1 MTIKITINKSLRI
14 ALIVTLVATLLSF
27 GKFNHC
33 RSAGWGSPDV
43 YIHMCYSDISALYG
57 AREVNTDQWPYSS
70 SDNSVEYPVL
80 TGVVMWATGL
90 LIDDPNGYRPY
101 FDLNILL
108 IALLLFASVFI
119 LWRLKPEY
127 VALFPIAPAV
137 FGSLFIN
144 WDIYAVLF
152 ALLSLY
158 FYKVQKLDLSALFM
172 GVAISTKF
180 YPGVILFGIALIFW
194 NQKEITKLIR
204 YLLVT
209 FLAWVVI
216 NLPVAL
222 TNFDGWW
229 RFFKL
234 NIDRDS
240 DLGSI
245 WYAAALLKW
254 PQPNV
259 NNVTIILFLIALM
272 AIGVFYF
279 AVAQSRSDFANLATV
294 AFLTV
299 AAFVTISKVYS
310 PQYIL
315 WLTPLAVLAMTK
327 EITKD
332 DERKAFWIW
341 QGTEALYHFGI
352 WQYLASYT
360 GAKFGITETFYAS
373 IILIRIAGLAWFSST
388 LIRTAL
394 AERSTATRN
403 SQGNPLEF
411 LPDSTHG

>member
-1 MTIKITINKSLRI
+1 MKVTINKSLQI
-14 ALIVTLVATLLSF
+14 ALIVTLVASVLSF

-33 RSAGWGSPDV
+33 RSSGWGSPDV

-57 AREVNTDQWPYSS
+57 AREINTDQWPYAS

-327 EITKD
+327 KTTKD

>member
-1 MTIKITINKSLRI
+1 MKVTINKSLQI
-14 ALIVTLVATLLSF
+14 ALIVTLVASVLSF

-33 RSAGWGSPDV
+33 RSSGWGSPDV

-57 AREVNTDQWPYSS
+57 AREINTDQWPYAS

-180 YPGVILFGIALIFW
+180 YPGVILFGIALILW

-209 FLAWVVI
+209 FLSWVVI

>member
-1 MTIKITINKSLRI
+1 MKVTINKSLQI
-14 ALIVTLVATLLSF
+14 ALIVTLVASVLSF

-33 RSAGWGSPDV
+33 RSSGWGSPDV

-57 AREVNTDQWPYSS
+57 AREINTDQWPYAS

-209 FLAWVVI
+209 FLSWVVI

-327 EITKD
+327 EITKN
-332 DERKAFWIW
+332 DEQKAFWIW

>member
-1 MTIKITINKSLRI
+1 MKVTINKSLQI
-14 ALIVTLVATLLSF
+14 ALIVTLVASVLSF

-33 RSAGWGSPDV
+33 RSSGWGSPDV

-57 AREVNTDQWPYSS
+57 AREINTDQWPYAS

-204 YLLVT
+204 YFLVT
-209 FLAWVVI
+209 FLSWVVI

-259 NNVTIILFLIALM
+259 NNVTVILFLIALM

-279 AVAQSRSDFANLATV
+279 AIAQSRSDFANLATV

>member
-1 MTIKITINKSLRI
+1 MTIPKTLRI
-14 ALIVTLVATLLSF
+14 ALIVTLIATLLSF
-27 GKFNHC
+27 AKFNHC
-33 RSAGWGSPDV
+33 RDSGWGSPDV
-43 YIHMCYSDISALYG
+43 YVHMCYSDISALYG
-57 AREVNTDQWPYSS
+57 AREINADKWPYSS
-70 SDNSVEYPVL
+70 IENSVEYPVL
-80 TGVVMWATGL
+80 TGVAMWATGL

-101 FDLNILL
+101 FDLNIL
-108 IALLLFASVFI
+108 IITLLLFASIFI
-119 LWRLKPEY
+119 LWRMKPEY

-152 ALLSLY
+152 ALVSLY
-158 FYKVQKLDLSALFM
+158 FYKEEKLDLSAIFM

-180 YPGVILFGIALIFW
+180 YPGVILFGIALILW
-194 NQKEITKLIR
+194 NQKRSRKLLRYIVITSG
-204 YLLVT
+204 T
-209 FLAWVVI
+209 WLAI
-216 NLPVAL
+216 NLPVA
-222 TNFDGWW
+222 TNNVDGWW

-234 NIDRDS
+234 NIERNS

-245 WYAAALLKW
+245 WYASALLKF

-259 NNVTIILFLIALM
+259 NNITIIFFLIALGV
-272 AIGVFYF
+272 IGVFYF
-279 AVAQSRSDFANLATV
+279 MVAQSRSDFANLATV

-327 EITKD
+327 
-332 DERKAFWIW
+332 DEERRSFWVW

-360 GAKFGITETFYAS
+360 GAKFGISETFYAI
-373 IILIRIAGLAWFSST
+373 IILIRIAGLAYFSST
-388 LIRTAL
+388 LIQTAL
-394 AERSTATRN
+394 AARSTSTRN
-403 SQGNPLEF
+403 AQGNLLEF

>member
-1 MTIKITINKSLRI
+1 MKVTINKRLQI
-14 ALIVTLVATLLSF
+14 ALIVTLVASVLSF

-33 RSAGWGSPDV
+33 RSSGWGSPDV

-57 AREVNTDQWPYSS
+57 AREVNTDQWPYAS

-80 TGVVMWATGL
+80 TCVVMWATGL

-209 FLAWVVI
+209 VLSWVVI

>member
-1 MTIKITINKSLRI
+1 MSVKTISKGARI
-14 ALIVTLVATLLSF
+14 VAVVALIAALFSF

-57 AREVNTDQWPYSS
+57 AREINIDKWPYASM
-70 SDNSVEYPVL
+70 DNSVEYPVI
-80 TGVVMWATGL
+80 TGIIMWATGK
-90 LIDDPNGYRPY
+90 LITDPNGYLPY
-101 FDLNILL
+101 FDLNIVL
-108 IALLLFASVFI
+108 ITLFLFASIFI
-119 LWRLKPEY
+119 LWRIKPEF

-137 FGSLFIN
+137 IGSLFIN

-152 ALLSLY
+152 ALLSIY
-158 FYKVQKLDLSALFM
+158 FYKDRKMDPSAIFM
-172 GVAISTKF
+172 GIAIATKF

-194 NQKEITKLIR
+194 KQREILGLLR
-204 YLLVT
+204 YLAITIATWL
-209 FLAWVVI
+209 VI
-216 NLPVAL
+216 NLPVAMN
-222 TNFDGWW
+222 NFDGWW

-234 NIDRDS
+234 NIERDN

-245 WYAAALLKW
+245 WYAAALLDL
-254 PQPNV
+254 PQGNT
-259 NNVTIILFLIALM
+259 NNLTIIAFLLALG

-279 AVAQSRSDFANLATV
+279 AVAQARSDFANLMTV

-327 EITKD
+327 KE
-332 DERKAFWIW
+332 ERNAFWIW
-341 QGTEALYHFGI
+341 QGTEALYHVAI

-360 GAKFGITETFYAS
+360 GAKFGMTESFYALT
-373 IILIRIAGLAWFSST
+373 ILIRVAGLTWFSTT

-394 AERSTATRN
+394 AARSTAQRDA
-403 SQGNPLEF
+403 QGNLLEF

>member
-1 MTIKITINKSLRI
+1 MTIPKTLRI
-14 ALIVTLVATLLSF
+14 ALIVTLIATLFSF
-27 GKFNHC
+27 AKFNHC
-33 RSAGWGSPDV
+33 RDFGWGSPDV
-43 YIHMCYSDISALYG
+43 YVHMCYSDISALYG
-57 AREVNTDQWPYSS
+57 AREINADKWPYSS
-70 SDNSVEYPVL
+70 IENSVEYPVL
-80 TGVVMWATGL
+80 TGVAMWATGL

-101 FDLNILL
+101 FDLNIL
-108 IALLLFASVFI
+108 IITLLLFASIFI

-152 ALLSLY
+152 ALVSLY
-158 FYKVQKLDLSALFM
+158 FYKEEKLDLSAIFM

-180 YPGVILFGIALIFW
+180 YPGVILFGIALILW
-194 NQKEITKLIR
+194 NQKRLKKLLRYIVITSG
-204 YLLVT
+204 T
-209 FLAWVVI
+209 WLAI
-216 NLPVAL
+216 NLPVA
-222 TNFDGWW
+222 TNNLDGWW

-234 NIDRDS
+234 NIERNS

-245 WYAAALLKW
+245 WYASALLKF

-259 NNVTIILFLIALM
+259 NNITIIFFLIALGV
-272 AIGVFYF
+272 IGVFYF
-279 AVAQSRSDFANLATV
+279 MVAQSRSDFANLATV

-327 EITKD
+327 
-332 DERKAFWIW
+332 DEERRSFWVW
-341 QGTEALYHFGI
+341 QGTEALYHFSI
-352 WQYLASYT
+352 WQYHASYT
-360 GAKFGITETFYAS
+360 GAKFGISETFYAI
-373 IILIRIAGLAWFSST
+373 IILIRIAGLAYFSST
-388 LIRTAL
+388 LIQTAL
-394 AERSTATRN
+394 AARSTSTRN
-403 SQGNPLEF
+403 AQGNLLEF

>member
-1 MTIKITINKSLRI
+1 MKVTINKSLQI
-14 ALIVTLVATLLSF
+14 ALIVTLVASVLSF

-33 RSAGWGSPDV
+33 RSSGWGSPDV

-57 AREVNTDQWPYSS
+57 AREVNTDQWPYASS
-70 SDNSVEYPVL
+70 ENSVEYPVL

-158 FYKVQKLDLSALFM
+158 FYKVQKLNLSALFM

-327 EITKD
+327 KTTKD

>member
-1 MTIKITINKSLRI
+1 VKVTINKSLQI
-14 ALIVTLVATLLSF
+14 ALIVTLVASVLSF
-27 GKFNHC
+27 GKLNHC
-33 RSAGWGSPDV
+33 RSSGWGSPDV

-57 AREVNTDQWPYSS
+57 AREINTDQWPYAS

-209 FLAWVVI
+209 VLSWVVI

-327 EITKD
+327 KTTKD

>member
-1 MTIKITINKSLRI
+1 MKVTINKSLQI
-14 ALIVTLVATLLSF
+14 ALIVTLVASVLSF

-33 RSAGWGSPDV
+33 RSSGWGSPDV

-57 AREVNTDQWPYSS
+57 AREVNTDQWPYAS

-108 IALLLFASVFI
+108 ITLLLFASVFI

-209 FLAWVVI
+209 VLSWVVI

-327 EITKD
+327 KTTKD

>member
-1 MTIKITINKSLRI
+1 MKVTINKSLQI
-14 ALIVTLVATLLSF
+14 ALIVTLVASVLSF

-33 RSAGWGSPDV
+33 RSSGWGSPDV

-57 AREVNTDQWPYSS
+57 AREINTDQWPYAS

-209 FLAWVVI
+209 FLSWVVI

-279 AVAQSRSDFANLATV
+279 AVARSRSDFANLATV

-315 WLTPLAVLAMTK
+315 WLTPLAVLAMTN

>member
-1 MTIKITINKSLRI
+1 MAISIKMTINKGLRI

-57 AREVNTDQWPYSS
+57 AREINTDKWPYASQ
-70 SDNSVEYPVL
+70 DNSVEYPVL
-80 TGVVMWATGL
+80 AGIVMWATGL
-90 LIDDPNGYRPY
+90 LIDDPNGFRPY
-101 FDLNILL
+101 FDLNIIL
-108 IALLLFASVFI
+108 IALLLFASIFI

-158 FYKVQKLDLSALFM
+158 FYKDEKMDVSALFM
-172 GVAISTKF
+172 GIAISTKF

-194 NQKEITKLIR
+194 NQKKITQLIR

-209 FLAWVVI
+209 VFSWLAI

-245 WYAAALLKW
+245 WYAASLLKF
-254 PQPNV
+254 PQPNI
-259 NNVTIILFLIALM
+259 NNFTIILFLIALG

-279 AVAQSRSDFANLATV
+279 MVAQSRSDFANLATV

-315 WLTPLAVLAMTK
+315 WLTPLAVLAMTRK
-327 EITKD
+327 E
-332 DERKAFWIW
+332 ERSAFWVW
-341 QGTEALYHFGI
+341 QGTEALYHFAI

-360 GAKFGITETFYAS
+360 GAKFGLTETVYAAT
-373 IILIRIAGLAWFSST
+373 IFIRISGLAWFSRT
-388 LIRTAL
+388 LIRSAIQVQ
-394 AERSTATRN
+394 N
-403 SQGNPLEF
+403 CQSQTN
-411 LPDSTHG
+411 

>member
-1 MTIKITINKSLRI
+1 MKVTINKSLQI
-14 ALIVTLVATLLSF
+14 ALIVTLVASVLSF

-33 RSAGWGSPDV
+33 RSSGWGSPDV

-209 FLAWVVI
+209 FLSWVVI

-315 WLTPLAVLAMTK
+315 WLTPLAVLA
-327 EITKD
+327 ITKD

-394 AERSTATRN
+394 VERSTATRN

>member
-1 MTIKITINKSLRI
+1 MKVTINKSLQI
-14 ALIVTLVATLLSF
+14 ALIVTLVASVLSF

-33 RSAGWGSPDV
+33 RSSGWGSPDV

-57 AREVNTDQWPYSS
+57 AREVNTDQWPYAS

-209 FLAWVVI
+209 FLSWVVI

-272 AIGVFYF
+272 GIGVFYF

>member
-1 MTIKITINKSLRI
+1 MKVTINKSLQI
-14 ALIVTLVATLLSF
+14 ALIVTLVASVLSF

-33 RSAGWGSPDV
+33 RSSGWGSPDV

-57 AREVNTDQWPYSS
+57 AREVNTDQWPYAS

-158 FYKVQKLDLSALFM
+158 FYKVKKLDLSAIFM

-209 FLAWVVI
+209 FLSWVVI
-216 NLPVAL
+216 NLPIAL

-259 NNVTIILFLIALM
+259 NNITIILFLIALM

>member
-1 MTIKITINKSLRI
+1 MKVTINKSLQI
-14 ALIVTLVATLLSF
+14 ALIVTLVASVLSF

-33 RSAGWGSPDV
+33 RSSGWGSPDV

-57 AREVNTDQWPYSS
+57 AREVNTDQWPYAS

-209 FLAWVVI
+209 FLSWVVI

>member
-1 MTIKITINKSLRI
+1 MTIPKTLRI
-14 ALIVTLVATLLSF
+14 ALIVTLIATLLSF
-27 GKFNHC
+27 AKFNHC
-33 RSAGWGSPDV
+33 RDSGWGSPDV
-43 YIHMCYSDISALYG
+43 YVHMCYSDISALYG
-57 AREVNTDQWPYSS
+57 AREINADKWPYSS
-70 SDNSVEYPVL
+70 IENSVEYPVL
-80 TGVVMWATGL
+80 TGVAMWATGL

-101 FDLNILL
+101 FDLNIL
-108 IALLLFASVFI
+108 IITLLLFASIFI
-119 LWRLKPEY
+119 LWRMKPEY

-152 ALLSLY
+152 ALVSLY
-158 FYKVQKLDLSALFM
+158 FYKEEKLDLSAIFM

-180 YPGVILFGIALIFW
+180 YPGVILFGIALILW
-194 NQKEITKLIR
+194 NQKRLRKLLRYIVITSG
-204 YLLVT
+204 T
-209 FLAWVVI
+209 WLAI
-216 NLPVAL
+216 NLPVA
-222 TNFDGWW
+222 TNNVDGWW

-234 NIDRDS
+234 NIERSS

-245 WYAAALLKW
+245 WYASALLKF

-259 NNVTIILFLIALM
+259 NNITIIFFLIALGV
-272 AIGVFYF
+272 IGVFYF
-279 AVAQSRSDFANLATV
+279 MVAQSRSDFANLATV

-327 EITKD
+327 
-332 DERKAFWIW
+332 DEERRSFWVW
-341 QGTEALYHFGI
+341 QGTEALYHFAI

-360 GAKFGITETFYAS
+360 GAKFGISETFYAI
-373 IILIRIAGLAWFSST
+373 IILIRIAGLAYFSST
-388 LIRTAL
+388 LIQTAL
-394 AERSTATRN
+394 AARSTSTRN
-403 SQGNPLEF
+403 AQGNLLEF